1 MRVASLLLLGV
12 TVLGCGSPPPPATPA
27 PPSQKKAA
35 AGPSG
40 PSRPVAPPLQGG
52 SSDGATCEEVIDA
65 NNEELTLGKKQEAD
79 LRLEELGAVLNNG
92 AYLNDCDVPDKA
104 RLSICAAVKE
114 GRAVGVTV
122 AMSPSEPEVERCVA
136 GKVRALGF
144 PIHKKLHVARTT
156 FE

>member
-1 MRVASLLLLGV
+1 MRAAFRILLAATL
-12 TVLGCGSPPPPATPA
+12 LGCGSPPPPARPA
-27 PPSQKKAA
+27 PSSPKKTAVS
-35 AGPSG
+35 SG

-79 LRLEELGAVLNNG
+79 LRTEELGAVLNNG
-92 AYLNDCDVPDKA
+92 AYLNDCEVPDKA
-104 RLSICAAVKE
+104 RLSVCAAVKE

-122 AMSPSEPEVERCVA
+122 AMSPSEPAVERCVA

-144 PIHKKLHVARTT
+144 PIHKKLHITRTT